1 MAGLRIE
8 GNISGRVA
16 EVDTNSSLLVNAP
29 LDESKSGIL
38 AIAAELHNGEVGAA
52 RLVRSAEISPDYR
65 LRVGVDTPLWN
76 DVFNHTVLNTSKYAG
91 VTSTATIAL
100 AGGKMTLN
108 AGNSV
113 ASGAVARVQTFRT
126 FPLYLSYALYA
137 DFEVSITQ
145 PAVLNNVIE
154 VGLGYAATTAAPTD
168 GVFFRVNASGQLLGV
183 INNNGAETQINLNF
197 VPTANAAFHAL
208 IMVHNDRTEFWIDDI
223 LYGAINTPTATG
235 SPCQSMSLP
244 LLIREYNS
252 AATGTAQQLNIM
264 SISVSLADMNNTRL
278 WATQMAGMGQSCVN
292 APDSATA
299 GSTANY
305 ANTAAPASATLSNT
319 AAGYTTLGG
328 QFQFAAVAGAE
339 TDYALFA
346 FLVPAGSAAV
356 PAKNLIVRGVRIDT
370 YNSGAAAATTATVLQ
385 WALGAGS
392 TGASLATA
400 DSATTGTRA
409 PRRLALGIQAFPIA
423 AAIGTLAAPV
433 DVNLDAPIM
442 VETGTYLH
450 IILKM
455 PLGTATASQII
466 RGTVMINGYFE

>member
-1 MAGLRIE
+1 MAGIRLE
-8 GNISGRVA
+8 GNTSGRVA
-16 EVDTNSSLLVNAP
+16 EVDENSSLLVNAP

-38 AIAAELHNGEVGAA
+38 AIAAESHNGDTGAA

-65 LRVGVDTPLWN
+65 LRVGLDSPLWN
-76 DVFNHTVLNTSKYAG
+76 DVFSHTVLNTSKYAG

-145 PAVLNNVIE
+145 PPVLNNVIE
-154 VGLGYAATTAAPTD
+154 VGMGYAATTAKPTD
-168 GVFFRVNASGQLLGV
+168 GVFFRVDASGQLTGV
-183 INNNGAETQINLNF
+183 INNNGAETQVVLNF
-197 VPTANAAFHAL
+197 APKANTAFHAL
-208 IMVHNDRTEFWIDDI
+208 IVEHNDRTEFWIDDI
-223 LYGAINTPTATG
+223 LYGTIVTPVAIG
-235 SPCQSMSLP
+235 SPCLSMSLP
-244 LLIREYNS
+244 LLVRTYNA
-252 AATGTAQQLNIM
+252 AATGTAQQLNIL
-264 SISVSLADMNNTRL
+264 SCSVSLADMNNTRL

-292 APDSATA
+292 APDGSAA
-299 GSTANY
+299 GFTANY
-305 ANTAAPASATLSNT
+305 VNSTVPVSATLSNT

-346 FLVPAGSAAV
+346 YQVPVGAAAV
-356 PAKNLIVRGVRIDT
+356 PAKNLIIRGVRIDT
-370 YNSGAAAATTATVLQ
+370 INTGAAVATSATVLQ

-392 TGASLATA
+392 TNVSLATT
-400 DSATTGTRA
+400 DSATTGARA
-409 PRRLALGIQAFPIA
+409 PRRLALGIQSFPIA
-423 AAIGTLAAPV
+423 AAIGAVAEAV

-442 VETGTYLH
+442 VEPGTFVH
-450 IILKM
+450 IMLKM

-466 RGTVMINGYFE
+466 RGTVRVNGYFE